1 MQVWCYTQ
9 CWFGSGSHCGSSQ
22 KFQCPSLAWSPSCC
36 SSRTPVLPGAGSHA
50 AIAAL
55 NQAQHLVLLL
65 LSSEVLQFLQCL
77 T

>member
-1 MQVWCYTQ
+1 MQMQCCTQ
-9 CWFGSGSHCGSSQ
+9 CWFGSGSHYGSSQ
-22 KFQCPSLAWSPSCC
+22 KFQLPSLAWSPSCC
-36 SSRTPVLPGAGSHA
+36 SRTPALPSAGPQA

-65 LSSEVLQFLQCL
+65 LPSEVLQFLQRL

>member
-1 MQVWCYTQ
+1 M
-9 CWFGSGSHCGSSQ
+9 
-22 KFQCPSLAWSPSCC
+22 
-36 SSRTPVLPGAGSHA
+36 LPGAGSQA

-65 LSSEVLQFLQCL
+65 LPSEVLHFLQFL